1 MDTNAIRI
9 DVLRM
14 AFVLIRVDSWLKS
27 LNRDQ
32 QAFPTLGQDFD
43 MTDTGLKY
51 ALGEGG
57 APCITDYRLQF
68 FLFWYVRDLK
78 NSTRNKLLYI

>member
-43 MTDTGLKY
+43 MTDTELKY

>member
-1 MDTNAIRI
+1 MDTNALRI

-14 AFVLIRVDSWLKS
+14 AFVLIRVDSWLRS

-51 ALGEGG
+51 ALGEGEPL
-57 APCITDYRLQF
+57 ALQITDYSFFILIRQRLE
-68 FLFWYVRDLK
+68 K
-78 NSTRNKLLYI
+78 

>member
-27 LNRDQ
+27 LKRDQ

-51 ALGEGG
+51 ALGEGEPL
-57 APCITDYRLQF
+57 ALQITDYSFFILIRQRLE
-68 FLFWYVRDLK
+68 K
-78 NSTRNKLLYI
+78 